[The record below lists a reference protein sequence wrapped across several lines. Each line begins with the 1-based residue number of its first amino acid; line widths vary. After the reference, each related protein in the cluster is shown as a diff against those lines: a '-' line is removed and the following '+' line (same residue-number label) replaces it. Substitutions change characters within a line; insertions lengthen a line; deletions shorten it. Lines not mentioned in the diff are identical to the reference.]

1 MVRSTDVQ
9 AKLRTL
15 LGDHRVTRAMK
26 SGEIR
31 CADLAFD
38 FAEVKVPNTAF
49 KRVVRDL
56 EFDVAELAIFTFL
69 LARTHGKPLS
79 LLPAVVTARFQHPFL
94 VCDAEHGPLV
104 PGDLPGRRIGLR
116 SYSVTT
122 AAWVRSVLADDYGV
136 GLERVNWV
144 TFEESHVAEYRD
156 PPNVERAPPGK
167 DMFSMLREGTLDA
180 AIVGEFPSDSRLVP
194 VIPDPVAAAQAWHQ
208 RTGALQINHM
218 LVIKSALAKDRSDA
232 AAAIVR
238 LFSESKRAAGLP
250 APDTLDMNPV
260 GRETN
265 HRNLE
270 VAIDCAYRQGM
281 IPRRFEAEE
290 LFA

>member
-1 MVRSTDVQ
+1 
-9 AKLRTL
+9 
-15 LGDHRVTRAMK
+15 MK

-31 CADLAFD
+31 SAGLIFD
-38 FAEVKVPNTAF
+38 FADVKVPNTAF

-56 EFDVAELAIFTFL
+56 EFDVAELAIVTFL
-69 LARTHGKPLS
+69 VARAHGKPLC
-79 LLPAVVTARFQHPFL
+79 LVPAVVTARFQHPFL
-94 VCDAEHGPLV
+94 ICDAERGPLA
-104 PGDLPGRRIGLR
+104 PGDLPGRRVGLR

-144 TFEESHVAEYRD
+144 TFEEPHVAEYRD

-167 DMFSMLREGTLDA
+167 DMISMLREGTLDA
-180 AIVGEFPSDSRLVP
+180 AIVGEQPSDSRWVP
-194 VIPDPVAAAQAWHQ
+194 VIPDPAAAAQAWHQ
-208 RTGALQINHM
+208 RTGALQVNHM
-218 LVIKSALAKDRSDA
+218 LVIKEALAKDRSHPVGE
-232 AAAIVR
+232 ILR

-250 APDTLDMNPV
+250 APDALDMNPV
-260 GRETN
+260 GHETN

-270 VAIDCAYRQGM
+270 VAIDCVYRQGM
-281 IPRRFEAEE
+281 IPKRFEVEE

>member
-1 MVRSTDVQ
+1 
-9 AKLRTL
+9 
-15 LGDHRVTRAMK
+15 MK

-94 VCDAEHGPLV
+94 VCDSEHGPLV

-156 PPNVERAPPGK
+156 PPNVKRAPPGK

-180 AIVGEFPSDSRLVP
+180 AIVGELSSDSRFVS
-194 VIPDPVAAAQAWHQ
+194 VIPDPAAAAQAWHK
-208 RTGALQINHM
+208 RTGAIQINHM
-218 LVIKSALAKDRSDA
+218 LVVSDALAKDRPHA
-232 AAAIVR
+232 AEEIVR
-238 LFSESKRAAGLP
+238 LFAQSKRTAGLP
-250 APDTLDMNPV
+250 ASDTLDMNPV
-260 GRETN
+260 GREAN
-265 HRNLE
+265 HHNLE

-281 IPRRFEAEE
+281 IPRRFEVAE
-290 LFA
+290 LYA

>member
-1 MVRSTDVQ
+1 VA

-15 LGDHRVTRAMK
+15 LGDHSVTRAMK

-31 CADLAFD
+31 SAGLIFD
-38 FAEVKVPNTAF
+38 FADVKVPNTAF

-56 EFDVAELAIFTFL
+56 EFDVAELAIVTFL
-69 LARTHGKPLS
+69 VARAHGKPLA
-79 LLPAVVTARFQHPFL
+79 LVPAVVTARFQHPFL
-94 VCDAEHGPLV
+94 ICDAERGPLA
-104 PGDLPGRRIGLR
+104 PGDLPGRRVGLR

-144 TFEESHVAEYRD
+144 TFEEPHVAEYRD

-167 DMFSMLREGTLDA
+167 DMISMLREGTLDA
-180 AIVGEFPSDSRLVP
+180 AIVGEQPSDSRWVP
-194 VIPDPVAAAQAWHQ
+194 VIPDPAAAAQAWHQ
-208 RTGALQINHM
+208 RTGALQVNHM
-218 LVIKSALAKDRSDA
+218 LVIREALAKDRSHPVDE
-232 AAAIVR
+232 ILR

-250 APDTLDMNPV
+250 APDALDMNPV
-260 GRETN
+260 GHETN
-265 HRNLE
+265 RRNLE
-270 VAIDCAYRQGM
+270 VAIDCVYRQGM
-281 IPRRFEAEE
+281 IPRRFEVEE

>member
-1 MVRSTDVQ
+1 MA

-15 LGDHRVTRAMK
+15 LGDHSVTRAMK

-31 CADLAFD
+31 SAGLIFD
-38 FAEVKVPNTAF
+38 FADVKVPNTAF

-56 EFDVAELAIFTFL
+56 EFDVAELAIVTFL
-69 LARTHGKPLS
+69 VARAHGKPLC
-79 LLPAVVTARFQHPFL
+79 LVPAVVTARFQHPFL
-94 VCDAEHGPLV
+94 ICDAERGPLA
-104 PGDLPGRRIGLR
+104 PRDLPGRRVGLR

-144 TFEESHVAEYRD
+144 TFEEPHVAEYRD

-167 DMFSMLREGTLDA
+167 DMISMLREGTLDA
-180 AIVGEFPSDSRLVP
+180 AIVGEQPSDSRWVP
-194 VIPDPVAAAQAWHQ
+194 VIPDPAAAAQAWHQ
-208 RTGALQINHM
+208 RTGALQVNHM
-218 LVIKSALAKDRSDA
+218 LVIREALAKDRSHPVDE
-232 AAAIVR
+232 ILR

-250 APDTLDMNPV
+250 APDALDMNPV
-260 GRETN
+260 GHETN
-265 HRNLE
+265 RRNLE
-270 VAIDCAYRQGM
+270 VAIDCVYRQGM
-281 IPRRFEAEE
+281 IPRRFQVEE

>member
-1 MVRSTDVQ
+1 MA

-15 LGDHRVTRAMK
+15 LGDHSVTRAMK

-31 CADLAFD
+31 SAGLIFD
-38 FAEVKVPNTAF
+38 FADVKVPNTAF

-56 EFDVAELAIFTFL
+56 EFDVAELAIVTFL
-69 LARTHGKPLS
+69 VARAHGKPLS
-79 LLPAVVTARFQHPFL
+79 LVPAVVTARFQHPFL
-94 VCDAEHGPLV
+94 ICDAERGPLA
-104 PGDLPGRRIGLR
+104 PGDLPGRRVGLR

-144 TFEESHVAEYRD
+144 TFEEPHVAEYRD

-167 DMFSMLREGTLDA
+167 DMISMLREGTLDA
-180 AIVGEFPSDSRLVP
+180 AIVGEQPSDSRWVP
-194 VIPDPVAAAQAWHQ
+194 VIPDPAAAAQAWHQ
-208 RTGALQINHM
+208 RTGALQVNHM
-218 LVIKSALAKDRSDA
+218 LVVREALAKDRSHPVDE
-232 AAAIVR
+232 ILR

-250 APDTLDMNPV
+250 APDALDMNPV
-260 GRETN
+260 GLETN

-270 VAIDCAYRQGM
+270 VAIDCVYRQGM
-281 IPRRFEAEE
+281 IPRRFQVEE